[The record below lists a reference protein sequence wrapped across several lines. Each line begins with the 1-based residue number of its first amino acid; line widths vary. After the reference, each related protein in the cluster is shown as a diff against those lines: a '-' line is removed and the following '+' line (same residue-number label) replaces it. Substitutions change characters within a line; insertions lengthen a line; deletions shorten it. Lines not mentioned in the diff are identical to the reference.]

1 MSDKDKKTES
11 QGEALKQE
19 LTDEQLEQAAG
30 GAADSF
36 FDIFVEVDIPAAQSD
51 RDRQPGELATADP
64 ASEIKRR
71 G

>member
-11 QGEALKQE
+11 QGEELKQE

-30 GAADSF
+30 GGDSF